1 MDILEV
7 FWTNVDRQRKNRSVF
22 LRQSHENA
30 RKKRAGIKLRTV
42 EEIAKCLEIDDY
54 SVLFKKVESR

>member
-1 MDILEV
+1 MDIIEI

-22 LRQSHENA
+22 LRQSHENV
-30 RKKRAGIKLRTV
+30 RKKRAGINLRTV

-54 SVLFKKVESR
+54 SVLFKKVD